1 MDNLDE
7 YIDYFK
13 GLDLKTKQEI
23 IIDELKL
30 LTGLTNKMCKEIG
43 SPNKM
48 LINREVSDMNKDD
61 YTEDDFSEAVIS
73 YICSIKNSLSDFNIK
88 LTEISDNFIIE

>member
-7 YIDYFK
+7 YIEYYK
-13 GLDLKTKQEI
+13 KLNLKEKQKI

-30 LTGLTNKMCKEIG
+30 LTTMTNKMCEEIG
-43 SPNKM
+43 ANNEILLNK
-48 LINREVSDMNKDD
+48 EVADVNKES
-61 YTEDDFSEAVIS
+61 YTEDDFSEAVIT

-88 LTEISDNFIIE
+88 LTDISENIE